1 MGTGRPQTWEFKPRF
16 RRRAFGWRSQ
26 PAIQRVKEAVAEI
39 KKVARTDAAL
49 AAEGAVGF
57 IERLSPALENVDSSS
72 GAIGSAVNNAI
83 ATLVPLVAAAPADAN
98 TRAKWLE
105 RLFEA
110 HAEDQIPYIESLAD
124 HWGELCASKDVA
136 SEWGRPAPGHDPNGA
151 QPRQESEGS
160 LSRHDG
166 VSERPVRR

>member
-39 KKVARTDAAL
+39 KKVARTNAAL

-57 IERLSPALENVDSSS
+57 I
-72 GAIGSAVNNAI
+72 
-83 ATLVPLVAAAPADAN
+83 
-98 TRAKWLE
+98 E

-136 SEWGRPAPGHDPNGA
+136 SEWARPANC
-151 QPRQESEGS
+151 
-160 LSRHDG
+160 
-166 VSERPVRR
+166 ERTSAG

>member
-39 KKVARTDAAL
+39 KNVARTDAAL

-72 GAIGSAVNNAI
+72 A
-83 ATLVPLVAAAPADAN
+83 
-98 TRAKWLE
+98 R
-105 RLFEA
+105 
-110 HAEDQIPYIESLAD
+110 
-124 HWGELCASKDVA
+124 
-136 SEWGRPAPGHDPNGA
+136 
-151 QPRQESEGS
+151 
-160 LSRHDG
+160 
-166 VSERPVRR
+166 SERR